1 VSEIGTVEKSAHNR
15 HDGKPQ
21 VKVISFGFKK
31 NDLPNAN
38 LMLDVRF
45 LKNPYWVEELRPLT
59 GRDPRVRS
67 YVMEQDHAKEFTGN
81 LLRLLEQF
89 VPALLATKTNHV
101 TIAIGCT
108 GGQHRSVAVVEA
120 LAEILKLDYPAY
132 HVIIE
137 HRELGVDGGGAASAN
152 ATHAGGSHPASG
164 NGTGNNTNSNISERR
179 LNGDRRSSSSD
190 RRNASDVRTAGGGK
204 AERAED
210 KLPESIESGVKQ

>member
-1 VSEIGTVEKSAHNR
+1 MSEIETVEKSAHNR

-45 LKNPYWVEELRPLT
+45 LKNPYWVEELRPLN
-59 GRDPRVRS
+59 GKDERVRN
-67 YVMEQDHAKEFTGN
+67 YVMEQDHAKDFVGN

-120 LAEILKLDYPAY
+120 LSQILKRDYPNY
-132 HVIIE
+132 HVIVE
-137 HRELGVDGGGAASAN
+137 HRELGVDGGGI
-152 ATHAGGSHPASG
+152 ATAKAGHAGGPHPG
-164 NGTGNNTNSNISERR
+164 NGTGNNANGSERR
-179 LNGDRRSSSSD
+179 QSGDRRSNSD
-190 RRNASDVRTAGGGK
+190 RRSASDVRTAGGG
-204 AERAED
+204 RADRGED
-210 KLPESIESGVKQ
+210 KMPESIESGVKQ